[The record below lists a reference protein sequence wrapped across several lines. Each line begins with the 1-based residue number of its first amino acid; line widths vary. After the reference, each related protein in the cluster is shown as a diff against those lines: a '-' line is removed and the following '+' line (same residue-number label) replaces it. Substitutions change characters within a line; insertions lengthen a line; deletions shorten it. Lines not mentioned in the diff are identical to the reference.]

1 MKICFIDSYSFGL
14 NGAPK
19 SMISLADGISKN
31 KLVNVTVASSI
42 RDGVLN
48 KSEELG
54 LKTVELGVPPFL
66 LQSRKNIRTIKLK
79 LYYILS
85 LIYYWFIQ
93 IFSVNL
99 RPYDVLCIND
109 VRAFLF
115 FMPQLIWNRK
125 KIVWYIR
132 INDKVKYVDS
142 LALYLSRK
150 IVLISNDCLDVFSE
164 KNRNKYANKFTVVH
178 TGFKFNDIDRNILTK
193 IKDDIGNNEIYI
205 SIGTICERKNQLDIV
220 KVFDKLNIKNTKLL
234 LIGDCTVEN
243 HSYKDELLNLI
254 SKCSN
259 PNNILVLPYTDYVH
273 EYLSLADVFLF
284 ASRKEGLPR
293 VVIEAIN
300 SGCFVCSSNV
310 DGISD
315 IVVDER
321 LGLYT
326 KSKSN
331 DLLFESEFYEI
342 LSNVDRNEIIKNK
355 KFRTTFINDHFSY
368 ESFISNFYEV
378 IKKI

>member
-1 MKICFIDSYSFGL
+1 
-14 NGAPK
+14 
-19 SMISLADGISKN
+19 MISLADGISKN